1 MHDQKTVPKTTVGVF
16 FDHLASSGLLSEN
29 VIARYRNDAYNRKLV
44 QQMIA
49 DGVLTAFQARHI
61 VSGRCRDRGFFIDD
75 KYKIVDSIGRG
86 GTARVLLCEHLKLE
100 RFVAIKLMD
109 RSLEKRPGAVER
121 FMREARA
128 AAKFDHPHVGRVFD
142 VDVSSKGP
150 YLVMEYIDGA
160 NLQEFVKKHGPLS
173 PEEAAAYLRQAAIGL
188 QQAHLARLVHRDIKP
203 SNLMLDRS
211 GVVKLLDLGLARTFD
226 EQEDK
231 EGLTQQFDPGAILGT
246 ADFIAPEQAMESGR
260 ADIRSDI
267 YSLGCS
273 AYFFLTGALPT
284 GSGTV
289 MQKLLRHQNDEPRP
303 IVSLRSDVP
312 AELIGIVDRMMKKS
326 PADRYQSPLEVIA
339 ALAPLTAI
347 EFPPPPSEKMPP
359 PRAANFQ
366 FGLSASPGSLARLQ
380 DRRGEGSSLSGHL
393 DLPSWVGVASETI
406 TGKLSSTSKMLP
418 EMAMASDV
426 IVPSPDVDV
435 PEEAQAA
442 VSRET
447 SPALSISEA
456 LIESLRQSSGTGAVK
471 IVGISVGAAL
481 AMLLVALGIWSWS
494 PGPLADSQPPRP
506 VADAL
511 PPPPAS
517 GAAGPP
523 PSAPATMLRAGGTS
537 FVKPIMDHWTTIYEK
552 KSGCRLDYVSKGSSK
567 GVEGVLLQFLDFGC
581 SDVPLTDAQMAETG
595 GTMLHVPLVMGAV
608 VPTYNVIPFDGDP
621 LRIQFTGPL
630 LADIFLGKVVRWND
644 PGIAA
649 SNPDVALPDLPITV
663 VARKDGDGT
672 TNVWTDYL
680 SKASTDWKAKVG
692 VGDSVKWP
700 VGVQVRKNNGVANL
714 VSRTNG
720 AIGYVELS
728 YALSNS
734 LSHGA
739 VRNRHGVYV
748 EGSVKS
754 ITAAAADASQP
765 IPADFRYSL
774 TDSPGADA
782 FPIVGT
788 CWAIF
793 SVDLD
798 PDKREDV
805 IDFLTWAT
813 GEGQSHVAAL
823 HYGALPSNLV
833 TKITEVLQKAR

>member
-1 MHDQKTVPKTTVGVF
+1 MHDQKAVPKTTVGVF

-29 VIARYRNDAYNRKLV
+29 VIARYRDGAYNRQLV

-49 DGVLTAFQARHI
+49 DGVLTAFQARHV
-61 VSGRCRDRGFFIDD
+61 VSGRCRDRRFFIDD

-100 RFVAIKLMD
+100 RFVAVKVMD
-109 RSLEKRPGAVER
+109 RSFEKRPGALER
-121 FMREARA
+121 FMREART

-142 VDVSSKGP
+142 VDVSSIGP

-160 NLQEFVKKHGPLS
+160 DLQELVKNHGPLS
-173 PEEAAAYLRQAAIGL
+173 PQEAAAYLRQAAIGL

-226 EQEDK
+226 DEQDEG
-231 EGLTQQFDPGAILGT
+231 GLTQQFDPGAILGT

-273 AYFFLTGALPT
+273 AYFLLTGALPT
-284 GSGTV
+284 GPGTV
-289 MQKLLRHQNDEPRP
+289 MQKLLRHQSEEPRP

-312 AELIGIVDRMMKKS
+312 AELIQIVERMMKKS
-326 PADRYQSPLEVIA
+326 PADRYQFPLEVIA
-339 ALAPLTAI
+339 ALAPLTTV
-347 EFPPPPSEKMPP
+347 ELPPPPSEKMPP

-366 FGLSASPGSLARLQ
+366 FGLSAPPGFRARRQ
-380 DRRGEGSSLSGHL
+380 DRRGDDSLLSGPL
-393 DLPSWVGVASETI
+393 DSPSWVGLASETI
-406 TGKLSSTSKMLP
+406 SGKLSSTSKSLP
-418 EMAMASDV
+418 ELAMASDV
-426 IVPSPDVDV
+426 VVPPPDVDGTL
-435 PEEAQAA
+435 EADAA
-442 VSRET
+442 ESRAAL
-447 SPALSISEA
+447 PALSISES
-456 LIESLRQSSGTGAVK
+456 LIESLRGSSGTGAVK
-471 IVGISVGAAL
+471 VVGISAGAAL
-481 AMLLVALGIWSWS
+481 AIMLVALGMWRWS
-494 PGPLADSQPPRP
+494 PGPSADSQPPRS
-506 VADAL
+506 V
-511 PPPPAS
+511 
-517 GAAGPP
+517 AGPP
-523 PSAPATMLRAGGTS
+523 PSAPATMVRAGGTS
-537 FVKPIMDHWTTIYEK
+537 FVKPIMDHWTPLYEK
-552 KSGCRLDYVSKGSSK
+552 KSGCRLDYVSKGSRK
-567 GVEGVLLQFLDFGC
+567 GVEGVILQFLDFGC
-581 SDVPLTDAQMAETG
+581 IDAPLTDAQIAETG

-608 VPTYNVIPFDGDP
+608 VPIYNVTNADGDR

-630 LADIFLGKVVRWND
+630 LADIFLGEVVRWND

-663 VARKDGDGT
+663 VARKDGNGT
-672 TNVWTDYL
+672 TNIWTDYL
-680 SKASTDWKAKVG
+680 SKASTAWKEKVG
-692 VGDSVKWP
+692 VGDSVTWP
-700 VGVQVRKNNGVANL
+700 VGVQVRKNYYGVTNL
-714 VSRTNG
+714 VSRTSG

-728 YALSNS
+728 HALTTS
-734 LSHGA
+734 LPHGA

-748 EGSVKS
+748 EASVKS
-754 ITAAAADASQP
+754 ITAAAADSSQP

-788 CWAIF
+788 CWAIL

-813 GEGQSHVAAL
+813 GEGQSHVATL

-833 TKITEVLQKAR
+833 TKITEALQKAR

>member
-1 MHDQKTVPKTTVGVF
+1 MHDQKAVPKTTVGVF

-29 VIARYRNDAYNRKLV
+29 VIAGYRNGPHNRQLV
-44 QQMIA
+44 NQMIA
-49 DGVLTAFQARHI
+49 DGVLTAFQARH
-61 VSGRCRDRGFFIDD
+61 VASGRCRDRAFFIDD
-75 KYKIVDSIGRG
+75 KYKIVDTIGRG

-100 RFVAIKLMD
+100 RFVAIKVMD

-121 FMREARA
+121 FMREART

-142 VDVSSKGP
+142 VDVSSIGP

-160 NLQEFVKKHGPLS
+160 NLQELVKNHGPLS

-188 QQAHLARLVHRDIKP
+188 EQAHLARLVHRDIKP

-226 EQEDK
+226 DEQDQ
-231 EGLTQQFDPGAILGT
+231 GSLTQQFDPGAILGT

-284 GSGTV
+284 GPGTV
-289 MQKLLRHQNDEPRP
+289 MQKLLRHQSEEPRP
-303 IVSLRSDVP
+303 IVSMRSDVP

-339 ALAPLTAI
+339 ALAPLTAV
-347 EFPPPPSEKMPP
+347 ELPPPPSDKMPP
-359 PRAANFQ
+359 LRAANFQ
-366 FGLSASPGSLARLQ
+366 FGLSASPGSRARLQ
-380 DRRGEGSSLSGHL
+380 DRRGEDPSLSGHL

-406 TGKLSSTSKMLP
+406 SGKLSSTSKSLP
-418 EMAMASDV
+418 RMAMASDDV
-426 IVPSPDVDV
+426 APPPDVDGPV
-435 PEEAQAA
+435 EAQAA
-442 VSRET
+442 ESPAAL
-447 SPALSISEA
+447 PALSIF
-456 LIESLRQSSGTGAVK
+456 ESLNKSLREASGTVAVK
-471 IVGISVGAAL
+471 VVGISAGAAL
-481 AMLLVALGIWSWS
+481 AIMLVAFGFWSWS
-494 PGPLADSQPPRP
+494 AGPSADS
-506 VADAL
+506 L
-511 PPPPAS
+511 PPPS
-517 GAAGPP
+517 VAGLPL
-523 PSAPATMLRAGGTS
+523 SAPATMVRAGGTS
-537 FVKPIMDHWTTIYEK
+537 FVKPIMDLWTPIYEK
-552 KSGCRLDYVSKGSSK
+552 KSGCRVDYVSKGSSK
-567 GVEGVLLQFLDFGC
+567 GVEGVILQFLDFGC
-581 SDVPLTDAQMAETG
+581 SDTPLTDAQIAETG

-608 VPTYNVIPFDGDP
+608 VPTYNVTNADGVP

-630 LADIFLGKVVRWND
+630 LADIFLGKLVQWND

-649 SNPDVALPDLPITV
+649 SNPGVALPDLPITV
-663 VARKDGDGT
+663 VARKDANGT
-672 TNVWTDYL
+672 TNIWTDYL
-680 SKASTDWKAKVG
+680 SKVSTAWKEEVG
-692 VGDSVKWP
+692 VGDSVNWP
-700 VGVQVRKNNGVANL
+700 VGVQVRNNKGVADR
-714 VSRTNG
+714 VSRTSG
-720 AIGYVELS
+720 GIGYVEWS
-728 YALSNS
+728 YALATS

-748 EGSVKS
+748 EASATS
-754 ITAAAADASQP
+754 ITAAAADPPQP
-765 IPADFRYSL
+765 IPADFRHSL

-788 CWAIF
+788 FWAIV

-798 PDKREDV
+798 PEKREDV

-813 GEGQSHVAAL
+813 GEGQSHVATL

-833 TKITEVLQKAR
+833 TKITEALQEAR

>member
-16 FDHLASSGLLSEN
+16 FDHLVSSGLLSEN
-29 VIARYRNDAYNRKLV
+29 VIARYRKVAYNRQLV

-49 DGVLTAFQARHI
+49 DGVLTAFQARHL
-61 VSGRCRDRGFFIDD
+61 VSGRCRDRAFFIDE

-100 RFVAIKLMD
+100 RFVAIKLLD
-109 RSLEKRPGAVER
+109 RSFEKRPGAVER
-121 FMREARA
+121 FMREART

-142 VDVSSKGP
+142 ADVSSSGP

-160 NLQEFVKKHGPLS
+160 NLQELVANHGPLR

-226 EQEDK
+226 EQQDQG
-231 EGLTQQFDPGAILGT
+231 GLTQQFDPGAILGT
-246 ADFIAPEQAMESGR
+246 ADFIAPEQAIESGR

-273 AYFFLTGALPT
+273 AYFLLTGALPT

-289 MQKLLRHQNDEPRP
+289 MQKLLRHQTEEPRP
-303 IVSLRSDVP
+303 IVSLRTDVP
-312 AELIGIVDRMMKKS
+312 AELIEIVNRMMKKS

-339 ALAPLTAI
+339 ALAPLTTI
-347 EFPPPPSEKMPP
+347 ELPPPPPEKMPP

-366 FGLSASPGSLARLQ
+366 FGLSASPGLPAKMQ
-380 DRRGEGSSLSGHL
+380 DRRAEGSSVSGHL
-393 DLPSWVGVASETI
+393 ESPSWVGIASETI
-406 TGKLSSTSKMLP
+406 SGKLSATSKSLP

-426 IVPSPDVDV
+426 FFPPPDVEGPV
-435 PEEAQAA
+435 EAQTAA
-442 VSRET
+442 SRAGL
-447 SPALSISEA
+447 PALSISEA
-456 LIESLRQSSGTGAVK
+456 PVESPREPLGTGAVK
-471 IVGISVGAAL
+471 VVGISVGAAL
-481 AMLLVALGIWSWS
+481 AVVLVALGIWSWA
-494 PGPLADSQPPRP
+494 PGPS
-506 VADAL
+506 ADAL

-517 GAAGPP
+517 GVAGPA
-523 PSAPATMLRAGGTS
+523 PSAPATMLRAGGTA
-537 FVKPIMDHWTTIYEK
+537 FVKPIMDHWSTIYEK
-552 KSGCRLDYVSKGSSK
+552 KSGCRLDYLSKGSSK
-567 GVEGVLLQFLDFGC
+567 GVEGVILQFLDIGC
-581 SDVPLTDAQMAETG
+581 SDAPLTDAQIAETG

-608 VPTYNVIPFDGDP
+608 VPAYNVTDADGAP
-621 LRIQFTGPL
+621 LKIQFTGPL
-630 LADIFLGKVVRWND
+630 LADIFLGNVVRWND

-649 SNPDVALPDLPITV
+649 SNPGVALPDLPITV
-663 VARKDGDGT
+663 VVRKDGDGT

-680 SKASTDWKAKVG
+680 SKASAAWKEKVG
-692 VGDSVKWP
+692 AGDSVNWP
-700 VGVQVRKNNGVANL
+700 VGVQARKNRGVADL
-714 VSRTNG
+714 VSRTSG
-720 AIGYVELS
+720 GIGYVELS
-728 YALSNS
+728 HALATK
-734 LSHGA
+734 LPHGA

-748 EGSVKS
+748 EASVKS
-754 ITAAAADASQP
+754 ITAAAADSSQP

-788 CWAIF
+788 CWAIV
-793 SVDLD
+793 SADLD

-813 GEGQSHVAAL
+813 GEGQIHVASL

-833 TKITEVLQKAR
+833 AKITEALQKAR

>member
-1 MHDQKTVPKTTVGVF
+1 MHDRKTAHKTTVGVF
-16 FDHLASSGLLSEN
+16 FDHLASSGLLSER
-29 VIARYRNDAYNRKLV
+29 VIARYRKDAQNRKLV

-49 DGVLTAFQARHI
+49 DGVLTAFQARHL

-100 RFVAIKLMD
+100 RFVAIKVMD

-121 FMREARA
+121 FMREART

-142 VDVSSKGP
+142 VDVSSMGP

-160 NLQEFVKKHGPLS
+160 NLQEFVKTHGPLS
-173 PEEAAAYLRQAAIGL
+173 PAEAAAYLRQAAIGL

-226 EQEDK
+226 EQQDEG
-231 EGLTQQFDPGAILGT
+231 GLTQQYDPGAILGT

-289 MQKLLRHQNDEPRP
+289 MQKLLRHQSEEPRP
-303 IVSLRSDVP
+303 IASLRSDVP
-312 AELIGIVDRMMKKS
+312 AELIEIVDRMMKKS

-339 ALAPLTAI
+339 ALTPLTAI
-347 EFPPPPSEKMPP
+347 EVPPPPSEKMPP
-359 PRAANFQ
+359 PRAVNFQ

-393 DLPSWVGVASETI
+393 DLPSWVGVASETM
-406 TGKLSSTSKMLP
+406 TGKLSSTSKMVP

-426 IVPSPDVDV
+426 IVPSPDVDE
-435 PEEAQAA
+435 PAEAHAA
-442 VSRET
+442 VSGAAV
-447 SPALSISEA
+447 PALSISEA
-456 LIESLRQSSGTGAVK
+456 LSESLRTSSGTGTLKV
-471 IVGISVGAAL
+471 VGISAGAVL
-481 AMLLVALGIWSWS
+481 AMMLVAFGIWSWF
-494 PGPLADSQPPRP
+494 PGPSPDS
-506 VADAL
+506 L

-517 GAAGPP
+517 GVAGPP

-567 GVEGVLLQFLDFGC
+567 GVEGVILQFLDFGC
-581 SDVPLTDAQMAETG
+581 SDAPLTDAQIAETG

-608 VPTYNVIPFDGDP
+608 VPICNVANFDGPP

-663 VARKDGDGT
+663 VARKDDSGT
-672 TNVWTDYL
+672 TNLWTDYL
-680 SKASTDWKAKVG
+680 SKVSNDWKAKVG
-692 VGDSVKWP
+692 VGNTVSWP
-700 VGVQVRKNNGVANL
+700 VGVQVRKNNGVADL

-720 AIGYVELS
+720 GIGYVDLS
-728 YALSNS
+728 YALATS
-734 LSHGA
+734 LSHSA
-739 VRNRHGVYV
+739 VCNRHGVYV
-748 EGSVKS
+748 EASATS
-754 ITAAAADASQP
+754 ITAAAAAPPQP

-813 GEGQSHVAAL
+813 GEGQSHVATL
-823 HYGALPSNLV
+823 HYGALPSHLV
-833 TKITEVLQKAR
+833 AKIAEALLKAR

>member
-16 FDHLASSGLLSEN
+16 FDHLSSSGLLSEK
-29 VIARYRNDAYNRKLV
+29 VIARYRKGAHNRQLV

-49 DGVLTAFQARHI
+49 DGVLTAFQARHL
-61 VSGRCRDRGFFIDD
+61 VSGRCRDRAFFIGD
-75 KYKIVDSIGRG
+75 KYKIIDSIGRG
-86 GTARVLLCEHLKLE
+86 GTARVLLCEQLKLE
-100 RFVAIKLMD
+100 RFVAIKLLD
-109 RSLEKRPGAVER
+109 RSIGKRPGAVER
-121 FMREARA
+121 FMREAKT

-142 VDVSSKGP
+142 VDVSSMGP

-160 NLQEFVKKHGPLS
+160 NLQEFVTNHGPLS

-211 GVVKLLDLGLARTFD
+211 GVVKLLDLGLARIFD
-226 EQEDK
+226 EQQDQG
-231 EGLTQQFDPGAILGT
+231 GLTQQFDPGAILGT
-246 ADFIAPEQAMESGR
+246 ADFMAPEQAMESGR
-260 ADIRSDI
+260 VDIRSDI

-273 AYFFLTGALPT
+273 AYFFLTGAPPN

-289 MQKLLRHQNDEPRP
+289 MQKLLRLQSEEPRP

-312 AELIGIVDRMMKKS
+312 AELIEIVDRMMKKS

-347 EFPPPPSEKMPP
+347 ELPPPPLEKMPP

-366 FGLSASPGSLARLQ
+366 FGLSASPGFLARPQ
-380 DRRGEGSSLSGHL
+380 DRRGEGSSLSGIL
-393 DLPSWVGVASETI
+393 DSPSWVGVASETI
-406 TGKLSSTSKMLP
+406 SGKLSSTSKSLP
-418 EMAMASDV
+418 EMAMASD
-426 IVPSPDVDV
+426 IVVPPPDVDGPV
-435 PEEAQAA
+435 EAQAA
-442 VSRET
+442 VPRAAL
-447 SPALSISEA
+447 PALSISQS
-456 LIESLRQSSGTGAVK
+456 LIESLRASSGRGAVK
-471 IVGISVGAAL
+471 VVGISACAAL
-481 AMLLVALGIWSWS
+481 AIMLVALGIRSWS
-494 PGPLADSQPPRP
+494 PGPSADSQPPRSM
-506 VADAL
+506 ASAL
-511 PPPPAS
+511 PSLPAS
-517 GAAGPP
+517 GVAVPP
-523 PSAPATMLRAGGTS
+523 PSVAATMLRAGGTS

-581 SDVPLTDAQMAETG
+581 SDAPLTDAQIAETG

-608 VPTYNVIPFDGDP
+608 VPIYNVTNFDGPP

-630 LADIFLGKVVRWND
+630 LADIFLGNVVRWND

-649 SNPDVALPDLPITV
+649 SNPGVALPDLPITV
-663 VARKDGDGT
+663 VARKDGSGT
-672 TNVWTDYL
+672 TNIWTDYL
-680 SKASTDWKAKVG
+680 SKANADWKAKVG
-692 VGDSVKWP
+692 VGDSVNWP

-714 VSRTNG
+714 VSRTSG
-720 AIGYVELS
+720 GIGYVELS
-728 YALSNS
+728 YALANS

-748 EGSVKS
+748 EASVKS
-754 ITAAAADASQP
+754 ITAAAADSSQP

-774 TDSPGADA
+774 TDSPGVGA

-793 SVDLD
+793 GVDLD

-813 GEGQSHVAAL
+813 GEGQSHVATL
-823 HYGALPSNLV
+823 HYGALPPNLV
-833 TKITEVLQKAR
+833 TKITEALQKTR